1 MEIKYSIRQMQKEDL
16 EEVTAL
22 ERDCFSMPWK
32 YQDFEEVLSNPNR
45 VYLVAHLENKSKI
58 IGGCMLTHIAG
69 EGDISNVAVDA
80 GYRGNHIASS
90 LLKELLDFGKT
101 KWNISA
107 FTLEVRSQNATAIK
121 LYENSGFE
129 SAGIRPN
136 FYDKPK
142 DDALIMWKK
151 DA

>member
-22 ERDCFSMPWK
+22 EGSCFSMPWK

-45 VYLVAHLENKSKI
+45 VYLVAHLENESKI

-80 GYRGNHIASS
+80 GYRGNHIASD
-90 LLKELLDFGKT
+90 LLKELLDYGKT

-107 FTLEVRSQNATAIK
+107 FTLEVRSQNTAAIK
-121 LYENSGFE
+121 LYENAGFE